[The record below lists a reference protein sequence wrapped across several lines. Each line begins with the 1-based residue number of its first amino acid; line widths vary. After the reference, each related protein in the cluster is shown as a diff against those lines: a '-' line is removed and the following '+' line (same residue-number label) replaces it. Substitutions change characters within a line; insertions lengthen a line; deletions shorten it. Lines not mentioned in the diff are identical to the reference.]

1 MLLAAGTGVGH
12 PGAWAKDWL
21 SAEGVRGPKVL
32 GLRPTHWWVEADPGI
47 SARLR
52 AGSAGSHSLA
62 AGPRDSRECFSSL
75 RVGWEGTIP
84 DITGYGVHGILKVPL
99 ACW

>member
-32 GLRPTHWWVEADPGI
+32 GLRPTHWRVEADPGV

-52 AGSAGSHSLA
+52 AGSAGSQSGCRSQGFQSVFQLTK
-62 AGPRDSRECFSSL
+62 GG
-75 RVGWEGTIP
+75 VG
-84 DITGYGVHGILKVPL
+84 GYYS
-99 ACW
+99 